1 MVKNGGREKERLVL
15 VELLV
20 LLGSEMVFLTHR
32 NGGLSVFCGSCVG
45 VRSRG

>member
-20 LLGSEMVFLTHR
+20 LLGSEMVFLTHW
-32 NGGLSVFCGSCVG
+32 NGELSVFCGSCVG